1 VILVIPELSQLLKSS
16 IEECLEDKIAI
27 AFSGGVDST
36 LIAKIASGIS
46 APYLFT
52 VGVEGSEDLEYSEKV
67 ASQLKLPLEKIILDE
82 KKILSLYE
90 EIYPIVPA
98 SLLKVEILIPI
109 YAACLAARKKGFDAI
124 LFGSGA
130 EELFVGYQRYYT
142 YLEEGK
148 DLDSILKEEF
158 KTLSKR
164 DVGMIMKVSR
174 KCTLDPRF
182 PFLNRKLA
190 DFVFAVPLEKR
201 MEEPELKKGLLREAA
216 KLLGVPD
223 LVIKRKKK
231 AAQYGSGV
239 HRIVMK
245 HDNFLNEAFP
255 DKLIQV

>member
-1 VILVIPELSQLLKSS
+1 VIPELSQLLKSS

-27 AFSGGVDST
+27 AFSGGLDST
-36 LIAKIASGIS
+36 LLAKVASGIS
-46 APYLFT
+46 SPYLFT
-52 VGVEGSEDLEYSEKV
+52 VGTEGSEDLEYAEKA

-90 EIYPIVPA
+90 KVYSIVPA

-109 YAACLAARKKGFDAI
+109 YASCLAAKEKGFDAI

-130 EELFVGYQRYYT
+130 EELFVGYHRYYN

-148 DLDSILKEEF
+148 NLDQILKEEF
-158 KTLSKR
+158 RTLSKR
-164 DVGMIMKVSR
+164 DVGMVMKIARS
-174 KCTLDPRF
+174 CTLDPRF
-182 PFLNRKLA
+182 PFMNKNLA
-190 DFVFAVPLEKR
+190 EFVFAIPLEKR
-201 MEEPELKKGLLREAA
+201 MEERELKKGLLREAS

-239 HRIVMK
+239 HKILMR
-245 HDNFLNEAFP
+245 HGELNEKFP
-255 DKLIQV
+255 DKLNI